1 MRIGSVSVSRYDDG
15 KRSLKVFAAGNLF
28 RYARDTWKTWPADH
42 PVVEDTEGYWSEQY
56 CSGFF
61 DSADATRNDALAS
74 HFGSEV
80 QP

>member
-15 KRSLKVFAAGNLF
+15 KGSLKVFAAGNLF
-28 RYARDTWKTWPADH
+28 RYARDTWKTRPADH

-61 DSADATRNDALAS
+61 DSADAARNDALAS

-80 QP
+80 PP